1 LSPSGAAQRRLVRFE
16 AASWFVERKDALFN
30 SAYHIN
36 TANPCHPVY
45 NNDGGVKG
53 ELGRR
58 RLWF

>member
-1 LSPSGAAQRRLVRFE
+1 MLSKPF
-16 AASWFVERKDALFN
+16 F
-30 SAYHIN
+30 I
-36 TANPCHPVY
+36 CHSVY